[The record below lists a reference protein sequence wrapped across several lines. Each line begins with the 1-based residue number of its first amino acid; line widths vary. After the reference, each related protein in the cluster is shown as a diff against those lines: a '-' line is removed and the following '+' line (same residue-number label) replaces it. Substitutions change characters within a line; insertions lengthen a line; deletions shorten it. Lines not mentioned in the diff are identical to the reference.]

1 MERELKKFS
10 EYSTTNPKDVS
21 NFIKNFIKD
30 LQDKYNNLMKIDK
43 VNLKLNLSIFNSFQ
57 KHKIK
62 LKRFD

>member
-43 VNLKLNLSIFNSFQ
+43 VNLKINLSIF
-57 KHKIK
+57 
-62 LKRFD
+62 